1 MIGAQA
7 LVASLTGA
15 GVDVCFMNPGTSE
28 MHFVSALDA
37 VPDMRGVL
45 ALFEGVAT
53 GAADGYARI
62 AGRPAA
68 VLLHLGPGLANGL
81 ANLHNARRARTP
93 VVVIVGA
100 HATGHARYDA
110 PLQSDIEALARTVSG
125 WVHTSG
131 TPRDLARDAMRAVA
145 AARTGQIATLV
156 LPADVSWSEGGALA
170 PPRTPP
176 RTPPPPS
183 ASAQPSASAPSPTQ
197 TVDYSRLL
205 STSAMLFLGGAAL
218 SERGLRA
225 ASRISVATGARLLA
239 ETFPARLERGAGV
252 PGVDRLAYLAEM
264 AEAQLAGVGQLILA
278 GARSPVSF
286 FAYPDKVSDL
296 VPPGGTVAVLAEPD
310 QDVEAA
316 LETLAD
322 QVAAGA
328 QPVLTEAAP
337 PPPAEP
343 GPLSAISLANTV
355 AASLPEHAI
364 ISDEANTSG
373 FALPMALAAAPRH
386 TLLTL
391 TGGSIGQGMPVA
403 TGAAIAAP
411 DRPVLSLE
419 ADGSAL
425 YTIQALW
432 TQARERLNVTT
443 VLINNAA
450 YAVLR
455 MELAR
460 TLADQTGA
468 GRAGER
474 AERMLDLSDPTPD
487 FTQLSTG
494 LGVPASRV
502 TTVAELDRALR
513 QAYAEPGPHL
523 IEAIVP
529 PVIPPASA
537 GAWLPLH
544 DDEPSVRLR
553 GLSAGDLPGRAAGGA
568 AQLPDGVRRPRG
580 PGRTGAAAVGAVL
593 RSRRRGQR
601 AYPAGQR
608 QRVRPVGPDPAD
620 VRRRG
625 PPRPVRRAA
634 RDEAAVP
641 AADGAHRRDRP
652 VRPGRA
658 RRPGHRRRGRT
669 NRGSDDCL
677 DAIRRSDGGGGRP
690 ARRHSRLLP
699 AVHAHRPGPGREP
712 GVPRRGGRLP
722 RHRGHA
728 GHLGH
733 RLAPA

>member
-28 MHFVSALDA
+28 MHFVGALDS
-37 VPDMRGVL
+37 VPEMRGVL

-62 AGRPAA
+62 AGKPAA

-131 TPRDLARDAMRAVA
+131 TSRDLAQDAMRAVA
-145 AARTGQIATLV
+145 AAQSGQIATLV
-156 LPADVSWSEGGALA
+156 LPADVSWSDGASIA
-170 PPRTPP
+170 PPRAFVPTP
-176 RTPPPPS
+176 
-183 ASAQPSASAPSPTQ
+183 ASAPTPGPVLM
-197 TVDYSRLL
+197 VDHGRLL
-205 STSAMLFLGGAAL
+205 NSRTMILLGGTAL

-225 ASRISVATGARLLA
+225 ASRISVATGSRLLA
-239 ETFPARLERGAGV
+239 ETFPARLERGAGL
-252 PGVDRLAYLAEM
+252 PGVDRLAYLAEQ
-264 AEAQLAGVGQLILA
+264 AEAQLVGVDNLILA

-286 FAYPDKVSDL
+286 FAYPDRASDL
-296 VPPGGTVAVLAEPD
+296 VPPGCTVTVLAEPD
-310 QDVEAA
+310 QDTEAA

-322 QVAAGA
+322 QVAAGTK
-328 QPVLTEAAP
+328 PVLVEAAP
-337 PPPAEP
+337 PPPADP
-343 GPLSAISLANTV
+343 GPLNAISLANTI

-391 TGGSIGQGMPVA
+391 TGGSIGQGMPAA

-432 TQARERLNVTT
+432 TQARERLDVTT

-450 YAVLR
+450 YAILR

-460 TLADQTGA
+460 TAASQGKL
-468 GRAGER
+468 GER
-474 AERMLDLSDPTPD
+474 AARMLDLSGPTPD
-487 FTQLSTG
+487 FTQLSEG

-502 TTVAELDRALR
+502 TTAEELDKALR
-513 QAYAEPGPHL
+513 SAYAEPGPHL

-529 PVIPPASA
+529 SIAPPPSA
-537 GAWLPLH
+537 GAW
-544 DDEPSVRLR
+544 
-553 GLSAGDLPGRAAGGA
+553 
-568 AQLPDGVRRPRG
+568 
-580 PGRTGAAAVGAVL
+580 
-593 RSRRRGQR
+593 
-601 AYPAGQR
+601 
-608 QRVRPVGPDPAD
+608 
-620 VRRRG
+620 
-625 PPRPVRRAA
+625 
-634 RDEAAVP
+634 
-641 AADGAHRRDRP
+641 
-652 VRPGRA
+652 
-658 RRPGHRRRGRT
+658 
-669 NRGSDDCL
+669 
-677 DAIRRSDGGGGRP
+677 
-690 ARRHSRLLP
+690 
-699 AVHAHRPGPGREP
+699 
-712 GVPRRGGRLP
+712 
-722 RHRGHA
+722 
-728 GHLGH
+728 
-733 RLAPA
+733 

>member
-28 MHFVSALDA
+28 MHFVGALDS
-37 VPDMRGVL
+37 VPEMRGVL

-62 AGRPAA
+62 AGKPAA

-131 TPRDLARDAMRAVA
+131 TPRDVAQDAMRAVA
-145 AARTGQIATLV
+145 AAQAGQIATLV
-156 LPADVSWSEGGALA
+156 LPADVSWSEGATPA
-170 PPRTPP
+170 PPRVRVPPHTPTAI
-176 RTPPPPS
+176 R
-183 ASAQPSASAPSPTQ
+183 
-197 TVDYSRLL
+197 TVDYGRLL
-205 STSAMLFLGGAAL
+205 SSQTLLLLGGTAL

-225 ASRISVATGARLLA
+225 ASRISAATGTRLLA
-239 ETFPARLERGAGV
+239 ETFPARIERGAGV
-252 PGVDRLAYLAEM
+252 PGVDRLAYLAEQ
-264 AEAQLAGVGQLILA
+264 AEAQLAGVGNLILA

-286 FAYPDKVSDL
+286 FAYPDKASDL
-296 VPPGGTVAVLAEPD
+296 VPPGCSVTVLAEPD
-310 QDVEAA
+310 QDTEAA
-316 LETLAD
+316 LELLAD
-322 QVAAGA
+322 QVAAGTK
-328 QPVLTEAAP
+328 PVLVEAAP
-337 PPPAEP
+337 PPPADP
-343 GPLSAISLANTV
+343 GPLNAISLANTI

-391 TGGSIGQGMPVA
+391 TGGSIGQGMPAA

-432 TQARERLNVTT
+432 TQARERLDVTT

-450 YAVLR
+450 YAILR

-460 TLADQTGA
+460 TLADQTDAGQTGA
-468 GRAGER
+468 GPGER
-474 AERMLDLSDPTPD
+474 AARMLDLSAPTPD

-494 LGVPASRV
+494 LGVPARRV
-502 TTVAELDRALR
+502 TTAEELDRALR
-513 QAYAEPGPHL
+513 EAYAEPGPHL

-529 PVIPPASA
+529 PVIPPPSA
-537 GAWLPLH
+537 GAW
-544 DDEPSVRLR
+544 
-553 GLSAGDLPGRAAGGA
+553 
-568 AQLPDGVRRPRG
+568 
-580 PGRTGAAAVGAVL
+580 
-593 RSRRRGQR
+593 
-601 AYPAGQR
+601 
-608 QRVRPVGPDPAD
+608 
-620 VRRRG
+620 
-625 PPRPVRRAA
+625 
-634 RDEAAVP
+634 
-641 AADGAHRRDRP
+641 
-652 VRPGRA
+652 
-658 RRPGHRRRGRT
+658 
-669 NRGSDDCL
+669 
-677 DAIRRSDGGGGRP
+677 
-690 ARRHSRLLP
+690 
-699 AVHAHRPGPGREP
+699 
-712 GVPRRGGRLP
+712 
-722 RHRGHA
+722 
-728 GHLGH
+728 
-733 RLAPA
+733 

>member
-28 MHFVSALDA
+28 MHFVGALDA
-37 VPDMRGVL
+37 VPEMRGVL

-145 AARTGQIATLV
+145 AAQSGQIATLV
-156 LPADVSWSEGGALA
+156 LPADVSWSDGATPA
-170 PPRTPP
+170 PPRTP
-176 RTPPPPS
+176 
-183 ASAQPSASAPSPTQ
+183 ASATGPAAGPASATGPASDLA
-197 TVDYSRLL
+197 VDHGRLL
-205 STSAMLFLGGAAL
+205 SSRAMLLLGGTAL

-252 PGVDRLAYLAEM
+252 PGVDRLAYLAEQ
-264 AEAQLAGVGQLILA
+264 AEAQLAGVDNLILA

-286 FAYPDKVSDL
+286 FAYPGRSSDL
-296 VPPGGTVAVLAEPD
+296 APPGCTVTTLAEPD
-310 QDVEAA
+310 QDAEAA
-316 LETLAD
+316 LELLAD
-322 QVAAGA
+322 QVAAGTK
-328 QPVLTEAAP
+328 PVLTEAAP

-343 GPLSAISLANTV
+343 GPLNAISLANTI

-386 TLLTL
+386 TLLSL
-391 TGGSIGQGMPVA
+391 TGGSIGQGMPAA

-432 TQARERLNVTT
+432 TQARERLDVTT

-450 YAVLR
+450 YAILR

-460 TLADQTGA
+460 TAA
-468 GRAGER
+468 GQAGER
-474 AERMLDLSDPTPD
+474 AARMLDLSAPTPD

-494 LGVPASRV
+494 LGVPARRV
-502 TTVAELDRALR
+502 TTAEELDRALR
-513 QAYAEPGPHL
+513 EAYAEPGPHL

-529 PVIPPASA
+529 PVIPPPSA
-537 GAWLPLH
+537 GAW
-544 DDEPSVRLR
+544 
-553 GLSAGDLPGRAAGGA
+553 
-568 AQLPDGVRRPRG
+568 
-580 PGRTGAAAVGAVL
+580 
-593 RSRRRGQR
+593 
-601 AYPAGQR
+601 
-608 QRVRPVGPDPAD
+608 
-620 VRRRG
+620 
-625 PPRPVRRAA
+625 
-634 RDEAAVP
+634 
-641 AADGAHRRDRP
+641 
-652 VRPGRA
+652 
-658 RRPGHRRRGRT
+658 
-669 NRGSDDCL
+669 
-677 DAIRRSDGGGGRP
+677 
-690 ARRHSRLLP
+690 
-699 AVHAHRPGPGREP
+699 
-712 GVPRRGGRLP
+712 
-722 RHRGHA
+722 
-728 GHLGH
+728 
-733 RLAPA
+733 

>member
-7 LVASLTGA
+7 LVGSLTGA

-28 MHFVSALDA
+28 MHFVGALDA
-37 VPDMRGVL
+37 VPEMRGVL

-62 AGRPAA
+62 AGKPAA

-131 TPRDLARDAMRAVA
+131 TTRDLAQDAMRAVA
-145 AARTGQIATLV
+145 AAQSGQIATLV
-156 LPADVSWSEGGALA
+156 LPADVSWSDGATPA
-170 PPRTPP
+170 PPRTP
-176 RTPPPPS
+176 
-183 ASAQPSASAPSPTQ
+183 APAPAPAPAFGLVSM
-197 TVDYSRLL
+197 VDHSRLL
-205 STSAMLFLGGAAL
+205 DSHTMLLLGGTAL

-252 PGVDRLAYLAEM
+252 PGVDRLAYLAEQ
-264 AEAQLAGVGQLILA
+264 AEAQLAGVDNLILA

-286 FAYPDKVSDL
+286 FAYPDRASDL
-296 VPPGGTVAVLAEPD
+296 APPGCTVTTLAEPD
-310 QDVEAA
+310 QDAEAA
-316 LETLAD
+316 LELLAD
-322 QVAAGA
+322 QVAAGTK
-328 QPVLTEAAP
+328 PVLTEAAP

-343 GPLSAISLANTV
+343 GPLNAISLANTI

-373 FALPMALAAAPRH
+373 FALPIALAAAPRH

-391 TGGSIGQGMPVA
+391 TGGSIGQGMPAA

-432 TQARERLNVTT
+432 TQARERLDVTT

-450 YAVLR
+450 YAILR

-460 TLADQTGA
+460 TRAGEMGA
-468 GRAGER
+468 GQAGER
-474 AERMLDLSDPTPD
+474 AARMLDLSAPTPD

-494 LGVPASRV
+494 LGVPARRV
-502 TTVAELDRALR
+502 TTAEELDRALR
-513 QAYAEPGPHL
+513 EAYAEPGPHL

-529 PVIPPASA
+529 PVIPPPSA
-537 GAWLPLH
+537 GAW
-544 DDEPSVRLR
+544 
-553 GLSAGDLPGRAAGGA
+553 
-568 AQLPDGVRRPRG
+568 
-580 PGRTGAAAVGAVL
+580 
-593 RSRRRGQR
+593 
-601 AYPAGQR
+601 
-608 QRVRPVGPDPAD
+608 
-620 VRRRG
+620 
-625 PPRPVRRAA
+625 
-634 RDEAAVP
+634 
-641 AADGAHRRDRP
+641 
-652 VRPGRA
+652 
-658 RRPGHRRRGRT
+658 
-669 NRGSDDCL
+669 
-677 DAIRRSDGGGGRP
+677 
-690 ARRHSRLLP
+690 
-699 AVHAHRPGPGREP
+699 
-712 GVPRRGGRLP
+712 
-722 RHRGHA
+722 
-728 GHLGH
+728 
-733 RLAPA
+733 

>member
-28 MHFVSALDA
+28 MHFVGALDS
-37 VPDMRGVL
+37 VPEMRGVL

-62 AGRPAA
+62 AGKPAA

-131 TPRDLARDAMRAVA
+131 TTRDLAQDAMRAVA
-145 AARTGQIATLV
+145 AAQSGQIATLV
-156 LPADVSWSEGGALA
+156 LPADVSWSEGATPA
-170 PPRTPP
+170 PPRT
-176 RTPPPPS
+176 
-183 ASAQPSASAPSPTQ
+183 SAPTLPPTGA
-197 TVDYSRLL
+197 VDYGRPL
-205 STSAMLFLGGAAL
+205 TSGAMLLLGGTAL

-225 ASRISVATGARLLA
+225 ASRISAATGARLLA

-252 PGVDRLAYLAEM
+252 PGVDRLAYLAEQ
-264 AEAQLAGVGQLILA
+264 AEAQLAVVDHLILA

-286 FAYPDKVSDL
+286 FAYPDRASDL
-296 VPPGGTVAVLAEPD
+296 APPDSTVTVLAEPD
-310 QDVEAA
+310 QDTEAA
-316 LETLAD
+316 LELLAD
-322 QVAAGA
+322 QVAAGTK
-328 QPVLTEAAP
+328 PVLAEAAP
-337 PPPAEP
+337 PPPADP
-343 GPLSAISLANTV
+343 GPLNAISLANTI

-386 TLLTL
+386 TLLSL
-391 TGGSIGQGMPVA
+391 TGGSIGQGMPAA

-432 TQARERLNVTT
+432 TQARERLDVTT

-450 YAVLR
+450 YAILR

-460 TLADQTGA
+460 TRAGEMGA
-468 GRAGER
+468 GRTGER
-474 AERMLDLSDPTPD
+474 AARMLDLSAPTPD

-494 LGVPASRV
+494 LGVPARRV
-502 TTVAELDRALR
+502 TTAEELDRALR
-513 QAYAEPGPHL
+513 EAYAEPGPHL

-529 PVIPPASA
+529 PVIPPPSA
-537 GAWLPLH
+537 GAW
-544 DDEPSVRLR
+544 
-553 GLSAGDLPGRAAGGA
+553 
-568 AQLPDGVRRPRG
+568 
-580 PGRTGAAAVGAVL
+580 
-593 RSRRRGQR
+593 
-601 AYPAGQR
+601 
-608 QRVRPVGPDPAD
+608 
-620 VRRRG
+620 
-625 PPRPVRRAA
+625 
-634 RDEAAVP
+634 
-641 AADGAHRRDRP
+641 
-652 VRPGRA
+652 
-658 RRPGHRRRGRT
+658 
-669 NRGSDDCL
+669 
-677 DAIRRSDGGGGRP
+677 
-690 ARRHSRLLP
+690 
-699 AVHAHRPGPGREP
+699 
-712 GVPRRGGRLP
+712 
-722 RHRGHA
+722 
-728 GHLGH
+728 
-733 RLAPA
+733 

>member
-28 MHFVSALDA
+28 MHFVGALDS
-37 VPDMRGVL
+37 VPQMRGVL

-62 AGRPAA
+62 AGKPAA

-131 TPRDLARDAMRAVA
+131 TTRDLAPDAMRAVA
-145 AARTGQIATLV
+145 AARAGQIATLV
-156 LPADVSWSEGGALA
+156 LPADVSWSEGGAIA
-170 PPRTPP
+170 PPR
-176 RTPPPPS
+176 
-183 ASAQPSASAPSPTQ
+183 ASVPAHSLA
-197 TVDYSRLL
+197 VDHGRLL
-205 STSAMLFLGGAAL
+205 SPRTMLLLGGTAL

-225 ASRISVATGARLLA
+225 ASRISVATGTRMLS
-239 ETFPARLERGAGV
+239 ETFPARLERGAGL
-252 PGVDRLAYLAEM
+252 PGVDRLAYLAEQ
-264 AEAQLAGVGQLILA
+264 AEAQLAGVDHLILA

-286 FAYPDKVSDL
+286 FAYPGRASDL
-296 VPPGGTVAVLAEPD
+296 VPPGCTVTVLAEPD
-310 QDVEAA
+310 QDAGAA

-322 QVAAGA
+322 QVAVGTK
-328 QPVLTEAAP
+328 PVLTEAAP
-337 PPPAEP
+337 PPPADP
-343 GPLSAISLANTV
+343 GPLSAISLANTI

-364 ISDEANTSG
+364 IADEANTSG

-391 TGGSIGQGMPVA
+391 TGGSIGQGMPAA

-432 TQARERLNVTT
+432 TQAREQLNVTT

-450 YAVLR
+450 YAILR

-468 GRAGER
+468 GQAGER
-474 AERMLDLSDPTPD
+474 AARMLDLSGPTPD
-487 FTQLSTG
+487 FTQLSAG

-502 TTVAELDRALR
+502 TTAAELDRALR
-513 QAYAEPGPHL
+513 QAYSEPGPHL

-529 PVIPPASA
+529 PVVPPPSA
-537 GAWLPLH
+537 GAW
-544 DDEPSVRLR
+544 
-553 GLSAGDLPGRAAGGA
+553 
-568 AQLPDGVRRPRG
+568 
-580 PGRTGAAAVGAVL
+580 
-593 RSRRRGQR
+593 
-601 AYPAGQR
+601 
-608 QRVRPVGPDPAD
+608 
-620 VRRRG
+620 
-625 PPRPVRRAA
+625 
-634 RDEAAVP
+634 
-641 AADGAHRRDRP
+641 
-652 VRPGRA
+652 
-658 RRPGHRRRGRT
+658 
-669 NRGSDDCL
+669 
-677 DAIRRSDGGGGRP
+677 
-690 ARRHSRLLP
+690 
-699 AVHAHRPGPGREP
+699 
-712 GVPRRGGRLP
+712 
-722 RHRGHA
+722 
-728 GHLGH
+728 
-733 RLAPA
+733 

>member
-28 MHFVSALDA
+28 MHFVGALDS
-37 VPDMRGVL
+37 VPEMRGVL

-62 AGRPAA
+62 AGKPAA

-100 HATGHARYDA
+100 HATGHVRYDA

-125 WVHTSG
+125 WVHCSG
-131 TPRDLARDAMRAVA
+131 TSRDLAQDAMRAVA
-145 AARTGQIATLV
+145 AAQSGQIATLV
-156 LPADVSWSEGGALA
+156 LPADVSWSEGATIA
-170 PPRTPP
+170 PPRTSVTASGP
-176 RTPPPPS
+176 
-183 ASAQPSASAPSPTQ
+183 ASAFM
-197 TVDYSRLL
+197 VDYGRLL
-205 STSAMLFLGGAAL
+205 NSRAMLLLGGTAL

-252 PGVDRLAYLAEM
+252 PGVDRLAYLAEQ
-264 AEAQLAGVGQLILA
+264 AEAQLAGVDNLILA

-286 FAYPDKVSDL
+286 FAYPDRASDL
-296 VPPGGTVAVLAEPD
+296 APPGGTVTTLAEPD
-310 QDVEAA
+310 QDAEAA
-316 LETLAD
+316 LELLAD

-328 QPVLTEAAP
+328 KPVLTEAAP

-343 GPLSAISLANTV
+343 GPLNAISLANTI

-386 TLLTL
+386 TLLSL
-391 TGGSIGQGMPVA
+391 TGGSIGQGMPAA

-432 TQARERLNVTT
+432 TQARERLDVTT

-450 YAVLR
+450 YAILR

-460 TLADQTGA
+460 TRAGEMGA
-468 GRAGER
+468 GQAGER
-474 AERMLDLSDPTPD
+474 AARMLDLSAPTPD

-494 LGVPASRV
+494 LGVPARRV
-502 TTVAELDRALR
+502 TTAEELDRALR
-513 QAYAEPGPHL
+513 EAYAEPGPHL

-529 PVIPPASA
+529 PVFPPPSA
-537 GAWLPLH
+537 GAW
-544 DDEPSVRLR
+544 
-553 GLSAGDLPGRAAGGA
+553 
-568 AQLPDGVRRPRG
+568 
-580 PGRTGAAAVGAVL
+580 
-593 RSRRRGQR
+593 
-601 AYPAGQR
+601 
-608 QRVRPVGPDPAD
+608 
-620 VRRRG
+620 
-625 PPRPVRRAA
+625 
-634 RDEAAVP
+634 
-641 AADGAHRRDRP
+641 
-652 VRPGRA
+652 
-658 RRPGHRRRGRT
+658 
-669 NRGSDDCL
+669 
-677 DAIRRSDGGGGRP
+677 
-690 ARRHSRLLP
+690 
-699 AVHAHRPGPGREP
+699 
-712 GVPRRGGRLP
+712 
-722 RHRGHA
+722 
-728 GHLGH
+728 
-733 RLAPA
+733 